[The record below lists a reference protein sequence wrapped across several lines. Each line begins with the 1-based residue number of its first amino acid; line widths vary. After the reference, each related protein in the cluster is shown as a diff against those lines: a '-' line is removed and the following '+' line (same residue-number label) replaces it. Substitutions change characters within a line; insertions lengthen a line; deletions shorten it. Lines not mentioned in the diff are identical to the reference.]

1 MFSQKKGVEKAMPL
15 ELVLETF
22 RKTSYTFEQLTS
34 DKVPEHLDRTKL
46 ETYLADED
54 FERIFDM
61 PREQYD
67 RLPDWKKMILRK
79 EKRLY

>member
-1 MFSQKKGVEKAMPL
+1 M

-22 RKTSYTFEQLTS
+22 QKTSYTFEQLTG

-46 ETYLADED
+46 ETYLGDEE
-54 FERIFDM
+54 FERTFDM